1 MTTVDICVEGEFKLL
16 RNKIYHYGMF
26 SLLTFVTSAA
36 KNDNS
41 QNIDNSQITL
51 FSVLYSANLKTK
63 MASNDN
69 NLCC

>member
-1 MTTVDICVEGEFKLL
+1 MQGFITNC
-16 RNKIYHYGMF
+16 
-26 SLLTFVTSAA
+26 LTSTA

-41 QNIDNSQITL
+41 LKIDNSQITL
-51 FSVLYSANLKTK
+51 VSVLYSANLKTK